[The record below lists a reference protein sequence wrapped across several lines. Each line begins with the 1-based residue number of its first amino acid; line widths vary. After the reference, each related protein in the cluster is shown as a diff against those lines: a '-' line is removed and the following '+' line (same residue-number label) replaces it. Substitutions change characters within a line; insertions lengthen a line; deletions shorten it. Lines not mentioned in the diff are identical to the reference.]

1 MFLQNIGFMFRKIL
15 LAVTIF
21 CLLFGMSGILLTS
34 APYSLIDVILAF
46 MNGASAGVLA
56 TGFLINIK
64 K

>member
-1 MFLQNIGFMFRKIL
+1 MFRKIL